1 MKKYALLVLLVAL
14 AAMMIAP
21 KSFAADDAGK
31 TFGSKCAM
39 CHGPNGEGKGNFPA
53 LNNGAVQ
60 KMSDAQIGDI
70 IAKGK
75 DGKASHAFEKKGL
88 DQATIKG
95 LVAHIRTLKK

>member
-1 MKKYALLVLLVAL
+1 MKKYALLVLLVAV
-14 AAMMIAP
+14 AVMMIVP
-21 KSFAADDAGK
+21 KSFAADDATK
-31 TFGSKCAM
+31 TFGAKCAM

-53 LNNGAVQ
+53 LNNGTVQ

-88 DQATIKG
+88 DQPTIKG
-95 LVAHIRTLKK
+95 LVGYIRTLKK